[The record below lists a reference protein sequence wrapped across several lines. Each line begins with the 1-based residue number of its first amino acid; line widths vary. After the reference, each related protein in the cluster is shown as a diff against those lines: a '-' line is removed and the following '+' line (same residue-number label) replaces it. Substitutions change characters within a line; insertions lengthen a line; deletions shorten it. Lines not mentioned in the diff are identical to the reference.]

1 MATVDD
7 MPMRWVWI
15 DRIVDFK
22 PGQSCRAVKAVSL
35 AELLPFYDARDGEA
49 TRDEKASPAA
59 PLIFPQSLIIEAMA
73 QTSGILVG
81 QARQFAENVIL
92 AKISKATFQGVAP
105 AGYCLIF
112 ETGIERLDDVGAT
125 TSGRVLLHDPATGHD
140 QPLAEI
146 DLLFS
151 HADNLRTGL
160 NLPDTNFVFDGP
172 LLQMLAQLGDET
184 IAKCRPAD

>member
-35 AELLPFYDARDGEA
+35 AELLPFYGARDGEA

-92 AKISKATFQGVAP
+92 AKISKATFQGVAS

-112 ETGIERLDDVGAT
+112 EAGIERLDDVGAT

-140 QPLAEI
+140 QLLAEI

-172 LLQMLAQLGDET
+172 LLQMLAQLGDEA
-184 IAKCRPAD
+184 IAKCSRAD